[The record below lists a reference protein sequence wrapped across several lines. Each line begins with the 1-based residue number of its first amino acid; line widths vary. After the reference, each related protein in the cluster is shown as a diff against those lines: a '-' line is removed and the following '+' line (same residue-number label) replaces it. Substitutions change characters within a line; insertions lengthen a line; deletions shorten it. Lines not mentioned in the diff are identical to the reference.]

1 MPTWLFVLICLVAV
15 WLLAGVVAV
24 TISVYMEWKEGNDI
38 HVDDLGHMGVM
49 ILLGVFSLITLG
61 VFSIQQWFKHTRN
74 GVLIKGS
81 ASAKAFRALSEP

>member
-1 MPTWLFVLICLVAV
+1 MPTWVFVLICLVAA
-15 WLLAGVVAV
+15 WLLAGFVAMA
-24 TISVYMEWKEGNDI
+24 ISVYIEWKEGNDI

-61 VFSIQQWFKHTRN
+61 VFSIQQWFKHKRN

-81 ASAKAFRALSEP
+81 ASAKAYRALSEP